1 MRGGLPPR
9 GPRWCGPA
17 AGAFAFPA
25 PRRLR
30 PGLLLAGGPAARP
43 PPVGAAMVGS
53 GAAAGCVRLLLEL
66 LRWVSPGLGSR
77 GPGGA
82 ERLRRGKL
90 AGAQSA
96 RPACAQLLLAAG
108 KGARASGRQR
118 GTSTG
123 ARTVLN
129 SGVSLPEH
137 YFEQGSVTRGSS
149 SCRKLEFLGGETS
162 YLRGHLAGARAKIL
176 IPHYFSPV
184 KNNALLR
191 CL

>member
-1 MRGGLPPR
+1 M
-9 GPRWCGPA
+9 
-17 AGAFAFPA
+17 
-25 PRRLR
+25 
-30 PGLLLAGGPAARP
+30 
-43 PPVGAAMVGS
+43 GAAMVGS
-53 GAAAGCVRLLLEL
+53 GAAAGCVRLLMEL

-118 GTSTG
+118 GTSRG

-129 SGVSLPEH
+129 SGVRLPEH

-149 SCRKLEFLGGETS
+149 SCRKLEFLG
-162 YLRGHLAGARAKIL
+162 
-176 IPHYFSPV
+176 
-184 KNNALLR
+184 
-191 CL
+191 

>member
-1 MRGGLPPR
+1 MRAGRRRLRLPSAP
-9 GPRWCGPA
+9 PTAPGPA
-17 AGAFAFPA
+17 AG
-25 PRRLR
+25 RR
-30 PGLLLAGGPAARP
+30 AGCEASARGRGDGGVRGRRRVRAA
-43 PPVGAAMVGS
+43 AS
-53 GAAAGCVRLLLEL
+53 GAAALGESWAREL
-66 LRWVSPGLGSR
+66 C

-96 RPACAQLLLAAG
+96 RPACARLLLAAG

-118 GTSTG
+118 GTSRG

-162 YLRGHLAGARAKIL
+162 YLRGHLAGARASIL
-176 IPHYFSPV
+176 INSSLFFPS
-184 KNNALLR
+184 KE
-191 CL
+191 